1 MNAKE
6 ILENLGYKFKEN
18 ELFIYYDINAERYFI
33 FDKRK
38 KEISIGSYDISV
50 DELKAIHKQ
59 AEELGWLDE

>member
-18 ELFIYYDINAERYFI
+18 EYCISYDINDDRYLF

-38 KEISIGSYDISV
+38 KQISIGSYDISV